1 MRLFNR
7 LSALKDKHPA
17 LFEYLPAKEVFPHDY
32 FMDRFV
38 LRFLP
43 ARSTPNGITI
53 LRICLTPFVFLVT
66 LYGHYRFGVILFL
79 LTAFTDAI
87 DGSLARTRNKITRF
101 GMLFDPL
108 ADKLLIGSMV
118 LLLVFR
124 YLNVFLGIAILGIEI
139 IFIVS
144 ALVAKIKFK
153 TVKMADRWGKLKM
166 FFQVIAMSLIMIA
179 LLIDFPYLLT
189 VAAWVFGLAIGF
201 AILSLFRHG
210 I

>member
-1 MRLFNR
+1 MHLFNR
-7 LSALKDKHPA
+7 LSAIKEKYPD
-17 LFEYLPAKEVFPHDY
+17 LFEYLPAKEVFPHDH

-43 ARSTPNGITI
+43 SYSTPNGITI
-53 LRICLTPFVFLVT
+53 LRIALTPLVFLIT

-124 YLNVFLGIAILGIEI
+124 YLNMYLGLVILGIEI
-139 IFIVS
+139 LFIVS

-153 TVKMADRWGKLKM
+153 RVHTADRWGKFKM
-166 FFQVIAMSLIMIA
+166 ILQVIAMSLVMIA

-189 VAAWVFGLAIGF
+189 VAAWIFGLAIGF